1 MGRALYSL
9 AYAVPQPAVRTE
21 PEPEVDR
28 VGRWSTWNRFDPDSD
43 DFFQDAEYEAFI
55 DPVSVERSHAQMSP
69 IPIVAE
75 TTSDGLDSGDSS
87 DSEQGSPM
95 LVRPVTVAS
104 INSGHQVRFPNDR
117 GLGRPARSTALG
129 RFASLSPVHSP
140 VLPQNSDQL
149 GNPPFIPPPFFRQP
163 SPDIIL
169 EPERPAAPR
178 RGSPFRRTVNIVP
191 INASRIQIQPATR
204 SPSPDSPATPATP
217 PSPSTPLHQSRQ
229 MLTPSPP
236 PSVTPRFYSWQTHAI
251 PSLPTSPTIIRGNNR
266 RPLARLQTSPARV
279 RVPNTVM

>member
-21 PEPEVDR
+21 PEPDVDR

-55 DPVSVERSHAQMSP
+55 DPVSVERSPAQMS
-69 IPIVAE
+69 IVADAP
-75 TTSDGLDSGDSS
+75 SDGLDSEDSS
-87 DSEQGSPM
+87 DSEQGTPM
-95 LVRPVTVAS
+95 LVRPVMVAS
-104 INSGHQVRFPNDR
+104 IIADHPVRLPNDG
-117 GLGRPARSTALG
+117 GLSRSARSAALG
-129 RFASLSPVHSP
+129 RSASLSPVHSP
-140 VLPQNSDQL
+140 VSPQNSDQL
-149 GNPPFIPPPFFRQP
+149 GNPPFLPPPSFRQP
-163 SPDIIL
+163 SPDIMM
-169 EPERPAAPR
+169 EPESPVAPR

-191 INASRIQIQPATR
+191 ISASRIQIQPATR
-204 SPSPDSPATPATP
+204 SPSPDSPATP
-217 PSPSTPLHQSRQ
+217 PSPTTPLRQSRQ

-236 PSVTPRFYSWQTHAI
+236 PSITPRFYSWQTHAI
-251 PSLPTSPTIIRGNNR
+251 PSLPTSPTIIRGSNR